1 MIATHG
7 LVLIESFHARLLI
20 TVSQNA
26 IIVAMKAAR

>member
-7 LVLIESFHARLLI
+7 LVLMESLHGRLLM

-26 IIVAMKAAR
+26 IIVALKAAR